1 MPDAPTLCTSSMYT
15 ERAEGVSSFVGFCGF
30 QSIPGMA
37 GIPRNAI
44 ILELTVIL
52 DFFGDLG
59 AHETS
64 ILVHL
69 GRLQTSNARKFQR
82 KSHQHT
88 LILQNWE
95 RYDGSFQYASDI
107 RSGARLRPLPSS
119 HELRELLSTSLSQQA
134 QDRALR

>member
-1 MPDAPTLCTSSMYT
+1 MQVARKSKCELFPTSYSKWACICRPLEVWAAP
-15 ERAEGVSSFVGFCGF
+15 
-30 QSIPGMA
+30 A
-37 GIPRNAI
+37 GSPRNAI